1 MTCRDLRRAS
11 GNIRVNG
18 RKIGTLKKRD
28 DGTGSQFVPFGPVR
42 TVVFDAKMASL
53 AQMTRAVIG
62 VGTARVNGT
71 IAEKRYCRIEG
82 FRRFA

>member
-1 MTCRDLRRAS
+1 MD
-11 GNIRVNG
+11 G

-28 DGTGSQFVPFGPVR
+28 DETCSHFVPFGPVR
-42 TVVFDAKMASL
+42 SVVFDAKMASL

-71 IAEKRYCRIEG
+71 IAEKRYCRIG
-82 FRRFA
+82 GVRRFA